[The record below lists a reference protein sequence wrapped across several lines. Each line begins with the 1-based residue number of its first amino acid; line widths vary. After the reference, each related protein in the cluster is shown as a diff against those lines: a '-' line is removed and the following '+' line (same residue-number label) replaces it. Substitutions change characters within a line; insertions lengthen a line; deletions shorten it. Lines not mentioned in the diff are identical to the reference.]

1 MYDDPTTLL
10 RFKNAANDCR
20 KQLDYA
26 LDIYREVIAAFE
38 SDNWQAKGPEM
49 AMSNAEKAGVITGLQ
64 HKRLSEDWQETIQEA
79 TRKKTDVT
87 TFGHLQEKLENK
99 IFAMSFNCALNAVK
113 ELELKS

>member
-26 LDIYREVIAAFE
+26 LDIYREVIVAFE

-49 AMSNAEKAGVITGLQ
+49 AMSNAEKAGVIDSLQ
-64 HKRLSEDWQETIQEA
+64 HKRLSETWQETIQEA
-79 TRKKTDVT
+79 TGKKADVT